1 MAQTRS
7 VAKSKPST
15 SSSSSSSKAKEKG
28 KTTKAATPKG
38 PLSTSSSSESAGKRG
53 DRAQKQK
60 ELNAK
65 KKAMA
70 DALQKEREG
79 AFNLFFILHLLRL
92 INSTQVIRQK
102 NLQLMEQDDPSDED
116 DASPG
121 KRKRSSKKVM
131 QTDSDEE
138 HGEANLQADDSA
150 ALEGLLASD
159 GGKHI
164 STSLLLS
171 FNTVS

>member
-1 MAQTRS
+1 
-7 VAKSKPST
+7 
-15 SSSSSSSKAKEKG
+15 
-28 KTTKAATPKG
+28 
-38 PLSTSSSSESAGKRG
+38 
-53 DRAQKQK
+53 
-60 ELNAK
+60 
-65 KKAMA
+65 
-70 DALQKEREG
+70 
-79 AFNLFFILHLLRL
+79 
-92 INSTQVIRQK
+92 
-102 NLQLMEQDDPSDED
+102 MEQDDPSDED